1 MSTNS
6 FDRKF
11 VITNLEIYKE
21 LISDNNPYVFSSIQS
36 YREKDRKK
44 TEELL
49 KYCLLNSRK

>member
-6 FDRKF
+6 FDREF
-11 VITNLEIYKE
+11 IITNLETYRE
-21 LISDNNPYVFSSIQS
+21 LISDNNPCAFSSIQS